1 MFKQRKTRRRTKRLD
16 IAVPLHIK
24 LLGMSKD
31 PPTIETATR
40 NISPVGLSTEM
51 QVALTNGV
59 FFIPEGEKPINL
71 VPYLALEN
79 KEVMLQITIPSHKE
93 QVRARGKII
102 WYDFGTREASHY
114 FEAGILLKEM
124 EADDR
129 KRWVEFTRNTVLE
142 AGKMWKYLQLT
153 GIFTFIAGIGVFIAG
168 FLSNVPT
175 TVKIG
180 MVLSLIG
187 LIGSVTA
194 WRQHRNVM
202 LLKRFKSTTT

>member
-1 MFKQRKTRRRTKRLD
+1 MLKRRKTRRRTKRLE

-40 NISPVGLSTEM
+40 NISPVGLSTEL

-59 FFIPEGEKPINL
+59 FFIREGEKPINL

-79 KEVMLQITIPSHKE
+79 KEVMLQITIPPHKE

-102 WYDFGTREASHY
+102 WYDFGAREASHY
-114 FEAGILLKEM
+114 LEAGIFLKEM
-124 EADDR
+124 EAEDK

-142 AGKMWKYLQLT
+142 SGKMWRYLQIV
-153 GIFTFIAGIGVFIAG
+153 GIFTFIAGTAVFIAG

-175 TVKIG
+175 TAKIG

-194 WRQHRNVM
+194 WWQHRNVM
-202 LLKRFKSTTT
+202 LLKRSKFTTT

>member
-1 MFKQRKTRRRTKRLD
+1 MKRRKTRRRTKRLD

-40 NISPVGLSTEM
+40 NISPVGLSTEL

-79 KEVMLQITIPSHKE
+79 KEVMLQITIPPHKE

-124 EADDR
+124 EAYDR
-129 KRWVEFTRNTVLE
+129 QRWVEFTRNTVLE
-142 AGKMWKYLQLT
+142 AGKMWKYLQIM

-168 FLSNVPT
+168 FFSNVPT

-187 LIGSVTA
+187 LIGSVMA
-194 WRQHRNVM
+194 WRQHRSVM